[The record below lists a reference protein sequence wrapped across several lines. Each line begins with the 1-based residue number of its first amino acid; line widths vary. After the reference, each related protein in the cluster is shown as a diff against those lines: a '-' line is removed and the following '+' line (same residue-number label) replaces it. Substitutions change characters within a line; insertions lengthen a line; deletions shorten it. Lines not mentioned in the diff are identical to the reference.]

1 MVAPAHR
8 SSPVRP
14 AAAAWALVV
23 LTALNF
29 LNYVDRYV
37 LSAVLP
43 ALHEDPGFR
52 GVSEFQFGLL
62 QTSFLLVY
70 MVFSP
75 LGGALGDRVKRKHIV
90 AAGVGIWSLATVWS
104 GAARGYRELLAARA
118 LIGFGEAG
126 YAAVAPAIISDLFS
140 KDKRARMLS
149 IFYAATPVGS
159 ALGFV
164 VGGLVK
170 NAYGWRHAFWVA
182 GAPGLLFALA
192 ALATVEPA
200 RGGQDEEEAPDGSA
214 TAPLVARAADIARNA
229 RWLYVTLG
237 SALFTFTL
245 GGLAFWMPTY
255 LETSRHMANAS
266 VVFGLLTVISGTI
279 GTFAGGWLGDR
290 WHQRDRGGYVKL
302 SGLGLLAGAPFL
314 LVAPYLP
321 SLTACLAL
329 LFVAELLVFLNT
341 GPVNAALLESVA
353 PRERELAMGM
363 YILAIHL
370 FGDAA
375 SPPLLGRLAD
385 GLITRGWAPD
395 AARTF
400 AVAATAPPLLLGGSI
415 LLVGARAFRR

>member
-1 MVAPAHR
+1 
-8 SSPVRP
+8 
-14 AAAAWALVV
+14 
-23 LTALNF
+23 
-29 LNYVDRYV
+29 
-37 LSAVLP
+37 
-43 ALHEDPGFR
+43 
-52 GVSEFQFGLL
+52 
-62 QTSFLLVY
+62 
-70 MVFSP
+70 
-75 LGGALGDRVKRKHIV
+75 
-90 AAGVGIWSLATVWS
+90 
-104 GAARGYRELLAARA
+104 
-118 LIGFGEAG
+118 
-126 YAAVAPAIISDLFS
+126 
-140 KDKRARMLS
+140 MLS

-164 VGGLVK
+164 VGGVVK

-192 ALATVEPA
+192 ALATVEPR
-200 RGGQDEEEAPDGSA
+200 RGGQDEEEADSSA
-214 TAPLVARAADIARNA
+214 TAPLIARATDIARSA

-245 GGLAFWMPTY
+245 GGLAFWMPNY
-255 LETSRHMANAS
+255 LETTRQMANAS

-290 WHQRDRGGYVKL
+290 WHARDPGGYMKL

-314 LVAPYLP
+314 LVAPYSP
-321 SLTACLAL
+321 SITVCLAL

-341 GPVNAALLESVA
+341 GPVNAALLDSVA
-353 PRERELAMGM
+353 PRERELAMGI

-385 GLITRGWAPD
+385 RLVVHGWSVD

-400 AVAATAPPLLLGGSI
+400 AIAATAPPLVAGGVI
-415 LLVGARAFRR
+415 LLMGARAFRR